1 MCACLLFFP
10 TKKKGSH
17 TIGFARCE
25 NFRDRIYGDF
35 EMTSKYNP
43 SSEAYLSKLKEVC
56 PRDGGDDNISAMDS
70 HTSDVFDN
78 AYFETLI
85 KGEGLLNSDQ
95 AMWSSIAG
103 YSTSDTVNKY
113 WADPEAFFKQFSD
126 SMVKMG
132 NITNPAGGEVRKT
145 CRFVNT

>member
-1 MCACLLFFP
+1 MSTTCIYI
-10 TKKKGSH
+10 GSH
-17 TIGFARCE
+17 TIGFARCA

-35 EMTSKYNP
+35 ELTSKYNP

-56 PRDGGDDNISAMDS
+56 PRDDGDDNISAMDN
-70 HTSDVFDN
+70 HTSAVFDN

-95 AMWSSIAG
+95 EMWSSIAG
-103 YSTSDTVNKY
+103 YSTSDTVNRY

-132 NITNPAGGEVRKT
+132 TSQTLPAARSGRPADLSTHRIYIG
-145 CRFVNT
+145 

>member
-1 MCACLLFFP
+1 
-10 TKKKGSH
+10 
-17 TIGFARCE
+17 
-25 NFRDRIYGDF
+25 
-35 EMTSKYNP
+35 
-43 SSEAYLSKLKEVC
+43 
-56 PRDGGDDNISAMDS
+56 MDS
-70 HTSDVFDN
+70 HTSAVFDN
-78 AYFETLI
+78 AYIETLI

-95 AMWSSIAG
+95 EMWSSIAG